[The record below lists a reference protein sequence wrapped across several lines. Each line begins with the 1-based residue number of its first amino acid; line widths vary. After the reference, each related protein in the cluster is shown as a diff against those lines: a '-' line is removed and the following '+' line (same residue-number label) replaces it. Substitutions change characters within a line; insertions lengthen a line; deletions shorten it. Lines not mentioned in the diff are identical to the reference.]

1 MEKKTSNKFK
11 NLHRPERARTS
22 GVLFDNP
29 SAKKFKLMSSNDPT
43 PSEIDAYEKHK
54 AKMRELYKNKK
65 WSSSSLSSLLNE
77 TYGMY
82 PEYTYIYFTV
92 LLTAIRK
99 HWIITE
105 SPSVNDIL
113 SEFPCLVE
121 PKYVRQ

>member
-1 MEKKTSNKFK
+1 MEKKIQNKFK

-22 GVLFDNP
+22 GVFFDNP
-29 SAKKFKLMSSNDPT
+29 SAKKLKLMSSNDPT

-82 PEYTYIYFTV
+82 PEYTYIYV

-105 SPSVNDIL
+105 CLSVNDIF
-113 SEFPCLVE
+113 SEFPCLME
-121 PKYVRQ
+121 PNFVR

>member
-1 MEKKTSNKFK
+1 
-11 NLHRPERARTS
+11 
-22 GVLFDNP
+22 
-29 SAKKFKLMSSNDPT
+29 MSSDDST

-54 AKMRELYKNKK
+54 AKMRELYKKKK

-82 PEYTYIYFTV
+82 AEYTYIYFTV

-105 SPSVNDIL
+105 CPSVNDIF
-113 SEFPCLVE
+113 SAFPCLME
-121 PKYVRQ
+121 PNFVR